1 MALTTQAA
9 GDKAV
14 NADEWGE
21 FLHLPGEK
29 FYDFNKIRDESYEI
43 QKPRLERMQAFPLY
57 PSISASTLQMS
68 LHSPLSIFLG

>member
-1 MALTTQAA
+1 MNGVDNA

-29 FYDFNKIRDESYEI
+29 FYDLNKI
-43 QKPRLERMQAFPLY
+43 
-57 PSISASTLQMS
+57 
-68 LHSPLSIFLG
+68 